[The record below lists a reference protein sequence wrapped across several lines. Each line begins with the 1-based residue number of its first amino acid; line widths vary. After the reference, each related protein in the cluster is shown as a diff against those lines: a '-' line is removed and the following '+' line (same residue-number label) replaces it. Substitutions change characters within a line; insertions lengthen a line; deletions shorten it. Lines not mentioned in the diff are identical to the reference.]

1 VKTAV
6 ELAKELY
13 AICPGPLS
21 LATSI
26 ERRDAEWCRLVEE
39 AQADNLKLHV
49 AVNDGALKID
59 RLKGELA
66 EARRLISAAPVKM
79 RGGAGDDEVRRWTDA
94 RDLLLRAAS
103 IDSILGDKDLATDC
117 RTFLAA
123 TPAEQAQGE
132 AAKPKS
138 SQSKYP
144 CQFDSEGRCEWHVH
158 DDKPLMLAV
167 AEVAKRVEA
176 LESWR
181 NVAAPPPPPDY
192 SHHHT
197 FRQWEREGWPDRCGV
212 RVREGDDPF
221 CCQPADWYGHI
232 KPAPP
237 PPEAAGPG
245 HVFSCDV
252 AGKDDGECDDS
263 CICEVCDVRFD
274 CHAVPPIAGGA
285 NP

>member
-1 VKTAV
+1 MKTPDEWVTWAAPWSQKSSGDLKRAIV
-6 ELAKELY
+6 ERDRAHE
-13 AICPGPLS
+13 
-21 LATSI
+21 
-26 ERRDAEWCRLVEE
+26 RDAAGLRRLVEE
-39 AQADNLKLHV
+39 AQAER
-49 AVNDGALKID
+49 D
-59 RLKGELA
+59 RLKGDLA
-66 EARRLISAAPVKM
+66 ESRRLLDEIPGTFAP
-79 RGGAGDDEVRRWTDA
+79 GGWIKRRDA
-94 RDLLLRAAS
+94 
-103 IDSILGDKDLATDC
+103 
-117 RTFLAA
+117 FLAA